1 MVPLKLAAGLWKV
14 VDDAGVTQ
22 GACCAYVD
30 DGLIVGDIEVVR
42 RVTALIRSFWAIK
55 GQGVLV
61 RPGAHVDGPLQIDG
75 DFVLNPVTSM
85 RFLGAEISVGES
97 GLSIGQSKY
106 VAQELRCRGWLSLK
120 GSESLPVP
128 DEGLKGAEPQTERF
142 EENKRLAQKECGTL
156 MWLALRSRPDVAACL
171 GIAATQITSRPSE
184 SLRLCKGIW
193 RYLRATWNQTL
204 SYPFVEAD
212 ENPAPTSGQMK
223 GPYKWSFRIVSD
235 ASLAPGGSRSRSG
248 VALFLGDHLL
258 YWKSQ
263 RQALV
268 AWSATEAE
276 VEATAIAFQD
286 GLKLHAVVSEL
297 VDSKVP
303 ITAYGD
309 NAGAIQLLTK
319 ERFHEQAMRTRHF
332 AIRVAYLRD
341 LACVYDIKILHKGTN
356 DLEADGLTKILGRAK
371 LTTARRQLRIM

>member
-75 DFVLNPVTSM
+75 DFVLKPVTSM
-85 RFLGAEISVGES
+85 RFLGAEIRVGES

-120 GSESLPVP
+120 GSESFPVP
-128 DEGLKGAEPQTERF
+128 EEGLKGAEPQTERF

-204 SYPFVEAD
+204 AYTIAEAD
-212 ENPAPTSGQMK
+212 ENPAPTSEQMK
-223 GPYKWSFRIVSD
+223 GPYK
-235 ASLAPGGSRSRSG
+235 SG
-248 VALFLGDHLL
+248 RMHPWPLEDRD
-258 YWKSQ
+258 Q
-263 RQALV
+263 
-268 AWSATEAE
+268 EA
-276 VEATAIAFQD
+276 A
-286 GLKLHAVVSEL
+286 
-297 VDSKVP
+297 
-303 ITAYGD
+303 
-309 NAGAIQLLTK
+309 
-319 ERFHEQAMRTRHF
+319 
-332 AIRVAYLRD
+332 
-341 LACVYDIKILHKGTN
+341 
-356 DLEADGLTKILGRAK
+356 
-371 LTTARRQLRIM
+371 